1 MNSDKICMFSFILLL
16 FSFFGRTQPA
26 FELQSPDEKVGTIT
40 NNDARTLKVPL
51 NFLEKGRPLEA
62 TVYSDDQTVDTRTK
76 VGIRKMNVNSE
87 TVMDVQL
94 MASGGQAVCIKPLN
108 L

>member
-1 MNSDKICMFSFILLL
+1 MFSFILLL

-26 FELQSPDEKVGTIT
+26 YEHQSPDEKVKTFT

-51 NFLEKGRPLEA
+51 NFLEKGKSWEA
-62 TVYSDDQTVDTRTK
+62 TVYTDDQEVDTRTK
-76 VGIRKMNVNSE
+76 VGIRTMKVNTE
-87 TVMDVQL
+87 TVLDVQL
-94 MASGGQAVCIKPLN
+94 MPSGGQAVWIKPLD